1 MQLCRRQQSHK
12 QKGAERCRAGLGAD
26 HQKRADRRHAGQLS
40 PGQAGAAQQ
49 HPRQH
54 KAEHHP
60 AEGVGVTVTEHQAE
74 AAVALTGGIGSNNAR
89 KVQKLHQHQRG
100 KAAGQQRLHAA
111 AQRYILCG
119 QQGNAKPQPPDILPV
134 EVDPPRHKIQ
144 RTGAEQAAPAVP
156 CAEQNLA
163 PEA

>member
-1 MQLCRRQQSHK
+1 MDFSVLN
-12 QKGAERCRAGLGAD
+12 GYYGVLM
-26 HQKRADRRHAGQLS
+26 
-40 PGQAGAAQQ
+40 
-49 HPRQH
+49 
-54 KAEHHP
+54 
-60 AEGVGVTVTEHQAE
+60 EGTKYT
-74 AAVALTGGIGSNNAR
+74 
-89 KVQKLHQHQRG
+89 
-100 KAAGQQRLHAA
+100 
-111 AQRYILCG
+111 ILVSLVSLVVCG